1 MGVLQIRTDSSVEE
15 ALTELTREGRSRSE
29 VTREALLAYQR
40 EQRRARLRAEAET
53 LRNDPED
60 RAEMQQVMREMDEI
74 SAW

>member
-15 ALTELTREGRSRSE
+15 ALTELTSEGRSRSE

-40 EQRRARLRAEAET
+40 QQRRGRLRAEAEK